1 MKRNEKTTNRE
12 RRKGKNRRL
21 LVAAAL
27 SAAFFGGAA
36 SSAQIA
42 WAQEVEKDAPER
54 PEPSK
59 ISPEEAEKIGKEI
72 DRLSA
77 LQYQA
82 TNNHEYETAI
92 RAGERV
98 YELILQLE
106 EANAR
111 WRDEYV
117 RRVADGISE
126 GVKEEEKDAPGV
138 KRVRRAVG
146 PSKDFLLQELGEAY
160 GYLGEWEKAEE
171 YYRRAGL
178 YEPEKAKFYL
188 YAKPRAQVAFARGR
202 FDEAFEVVCAAAT
215 GILERFALAKERF
228 PEKAPE
234 VEKRL
239 RTDLWRAMA
248 EVVKPRSFSKPNPWP
263 TDWKTAANGKE
274 FAEVAKEWKARYD
287 EIMKTFP
294 KTPDERFAV
303 MRANFDELMEKVVEP
318 EFKRR
323 GEPEEFRAEVELLRQ
338 LAATQTELAD
348 AFFKRFG
355 DEGLTQTTT
364 QGEALKD
371 VKTEESAE

>member
-1 MKRNEKTTNRE
+1 MKRNEKTN
-12 RRKGKNRRL
+12 RKGRIGKNWRL
-21 LVAAAL
+21 AFAL
-27 SAAFFGGAA
+27 ALGAAFLGGAA
-36 SSAQIA
+36 SSTQLV
-42 WAQEVEKDAPER
+42 WAQEVEKDAHER

-59 ISPEEAEKIGKEI
+59 ISPEEAEKIRKEI
-72 DRLSA
+72 DDLSS
-77 LQYQA
+77 LRYQA
-82 TNNHEYETAI
+82 TNNHEYEVAI

-98 YELILQLE
+98 YELTVQLE

-117 RRVADGISE
+117 RRVADGITES
-126 GVKEEEKDAPGV
+126 VKDEEKDAPGV

-146 PSKDFLLQELGEAY
+146 PSKPFLLQELGDAY

-178 YEPEKAKFYL
+178 YEPEKEKFYL
-188 YAKPRAQVAFARGR
+188 WAKPRAQVAFARER
-202 FDEAFEVVCAAAT
+202 FDETFDVVCAAASE
-215 GILERFALAKERF
+215 ILERLAVAKERA
-228 PEKAPE
+228 PEKA
-234 VEKRL
+234 VDFEKRL
-239 RTDLWRAMA
+239 RSDFWRAMA
-248 EVVKPRSFSKPNPWP
+248 EVAEPQNFNKPNPWP
-263 TDWKTAANGKE
+263 ADTRGLLRKGSWKE
-274 FAEVAKEWKARYD
+274 AEKEWKARYD

-303 MRANFDELMEKVVEP
+303 WRANFDELMEKVVEP

-323 GEPEEFRAEVELLRQ
+323 GEPEKFRAEVELLREI
-338 LAATQTELAD
+338 AATQTELAD